1 MNMKTKIFLLAAMLT
16 ICSLS
21 GKAQWVVTDPTN
33 LVQSIVNTA
42 NQVIQT
48 SSTAAN
54 MLKNFQE
61 VQKVYTQGKQYYDA
75 LKSVHD
81 LVKDARKV
89 QQTILLVGDISD
101 IYVNS
106 FQKMIADENFSVEEL
121 SAIALG
127 YAKLLEESS
136 AVLTELKTI
145 TSANVLSMS
154 DAERMSVI
162 DRIYAE
168 VREYKNLVQYYTNKN
183 ISVSYLRAKK
193 KNDTD
198 RIMALYGSPSERYW

>member
-1 MNMKTKIFLLAAMLT
+1 MKQIILILCMGFCFHAQTT
-16 ICSLS
+16 
-21 GKAQWVVTDPTN
+21 KAQWVVTDPMN
-33 LVQSIVNTA
+33 LAQGIINTA
-42 NQVIQT
+42 KQIVEASTTAKNVI
-48 SSTAAN
+48 S
-54 MLKNFQE
+54 NFQE
-61 VQKVYTQGKQYYDA
+61 TAKIYQQGKQYYDA

-89 QQTILLVGDISD
+89 QKTILLVGDISD
-101 IYVNS
+101 IYVTS
-106 FQKMIADENFSVEEL
+106 FQKMMADENFSVEEL

-136 AVLTELKTI
+136 EVLTELKTV
-145 TSANVLSMS
+145 TSANGLSMS
-154 DAERMSVI
+154 DAERMAFI
-162 DRIYAE
+162 DRIYNE
-168 VREYKNLVQYYTNKN
+168 VRGYKNLVQYYTNKN

>member
-1 MNMKTKIFLLAAMLT
+1 MKHLIVILCMGFCFHAQTT
-16 ICSLS
+16 
-21 GKAQWVVTDPTN
+21 KAQFVVSDPLN
-33 LVQSIVNTA
+33 LAQGIVNTTK
-42 NQVIQT
+42 QIIET
-48 SSTAAN
+48 STTAKN
-54 MLKNFQE
+54 MISNFKE
-61 VQKVYTQGKQYYDA
+61 TVKLYEQGKQYYDA
-75 LKSVHD
+75 LKSVHN

-106 FQKMIADENFSVEEL
+106 FQKMMADDNFSFEEL

-127 YAKLLEESS
+127 YTKLLEESS
-136 AVLTELKTI
+136 TMLTELKTV
-145 TSANVLSMS
+145 TSSNGLSMS
-154 DAERMSVI
+154 DSERMSVI
-162 DRIYAE
+162 DRIYND

>member
-1 MNMKTKIFLLAAMLT
+1 MKTKIFLLAAMLT

-33 LVQSIVNTA
+33 LVQGIVNTA

-75 LKSVHD
+75 LKSVND

-145 TSANVLSMS
+145 TSATGLSMS

-162 DRIYAE
+162 DRIYNE
-168 VREYKNLVQYYTNKN
+168 VRQYKNLVQYYTNKN

>member
-1 MNMKTKIFLLAAMLT
+1 MKTKIFLLAAMLT

-33 LVQSIVNTA
+33 LVQGIVNTA

-61 VQKVYTQGKQYYDA
+61 VQKVYSQGKQYYDA

-106 FQKMIADENFSVEEL
+106 FQKMIADENFSVKEL
-121 SAIALG
+121 NAIALG

-136 AVLTELKTI
+136 AVLTELKTV
-145 TSANVLSMS
+145 TSANGLSMS

-162 DRIYAE
+162 DRIYNE

>member
-1 MNMKTKIFLLAAMLT
+1 MKQVILILCMGLCFHAQTT
-16 ICSLS
+16 
-21 GKAQWVVTDPTN
+21 KAQWVVTDPMN
-33 LVQSIVNTA
+33 LAQGIINTA
-42 NQVIQT
+42 KQIVEASTTAKNVI
-48 SSTAAN
+48 S
-54 MLKNFQE
+54 NFQE
-61 VQKVYTQGKQYYDA
+61 TAKIYQQGKQYYDA

-106 FQKMIADENFSVEEL
+106 FQKMMADENFSVEEL

-136 AVLTELKTI
+136 EVLTELKTI
-145 TSANVLSMS
+145 TSANGLSMS
-154 DAERMSVI
+154 DAERMAFI
-162 DRIYAE
+162 DRIYNE
-168 VREYKNLVQYYTNKN
+168 VRGYKNLVQYYTNKN

>member
-1 MNMKTKIFLLAAMLT
+1 MKTKIFLLAAMLT

-33 LVQSIVNTA
+33 LVQGIVNTA

-61 VQKVYTQGKQYYDA
+61 VQKVYSQGKQYYDA

-106 FQKMIADENFSVEEL
+106 FQKMIADENFSVKEL
-121 SAIALG
+121 NAIALG

-136 AVLTELKTI
+136 AVLTELKTV
-145 TSANVLSMS
+145 TSANGLSMS
-154 DAERMSVI
+154 DAERMSVVS
-162 DRIYAE
+162 RIYNE

>member
-1 MNMKTKIFLLAAMLT
+1 MKTKIFLLAAMLT

-33 LVQSIVNTA
+33 LVQGIVNTA

-61 VQKVYTQGKQYYDA
+61 VQKVYSQGKQYYDA

-89 QQTILLVGDISD
+89 QQTILLIGDISD

-106 FQKMIADENFSVEEL
+106 FQKMIADENFSVKEL
-121 SAIALG
+121 NAIALG

-136 AVLTELKTI
+136 AVLTELKTV
-145 TSANVLSMS
+145 TSANGLSMS
-154 DAERMSVI
+154 DAERMSVVN
-162 DRIYAE
+162 RIYNE

>member
-1 MNMKTKIFLLAAMLT
+1 MKTKIFLLAAMLS

-21 GKAQWVVTDPTN
+21 GKAQWVVTDPIN
-33 LVQSIVNTA
+33 LAQGIINTA
-42 NQVIQT
+42 KQIIET
-48 SSTAAN
+48 STTAAN

-75 LKSVHD
+75 LKSVQD

-145 TSANVLSMS
+145 TSANGLSMS

-162 DRIYAE
+162 DRIYNE

>member
-1 MNMKTKIFLLAAMLT
+1 MKQVILILCMGLCFHAQTT
-16 ICSLS
+16 
-21 GKAQWVVTDPTN
+21 KAQWVVTDPMN
-33 LVQSIVNTA
+33 LAQGIINTA
-42 NQVIQT
+42 KQIVEASTTAKNVI
-48 SSTAAN
+48 S
-54 MLKNFQE
+54 NFQE
-61 VQKVYTQGKQYYDA
+61 TAKIYQQGKQYYDA

-101 IYVNS
+101 IYFNS
-106 FQKMIADENFSVEEL
+106 FQKMMADENFSVEEL

-136 AVLTELKTI
+136 EVLTELKTI
-145 TSANVLSMS
+145 TSANGLSMS
-154 DAERMSVI
+154 DAERMAFI
-162 DRIYAE
+162 DRIYNE
-168 VREYKNLVQYYTNKN
+168 VRGYKNLVQYYTNKN

>member
-1 MNMKTKIFLLAAMLT
+1 MKKAILVITVLIALYSFPL
-16 ICSLS
+16 
-21 GKAQWVVTDPTN
+21 KAQWVVSDPLN
-33 LVQSIVNTA
+33 LAQGIVNTTK
-42 NQVIQT
+42 QIIET
-48 SSTAAN
+48 STTAKN
-54 MLKNFQE
+54 MISNFKE
-61 VQKVYTQGKQYYDA
+61 TVKLYEQGKQYYDA
-75 LKSVHD
+75 LKSVHN

-106 FQKMIADENFSVEEL
+106 FQKMMADENFSVEEL

-127 YAKLLEESS
+127 YTKLLEESS
-136 AVLTELKTI
+136 TMLTELKTV
-145 TSANVLSMS
+145 TSANGLSMS

-162 DRIYAE
+162 DRIYTQ